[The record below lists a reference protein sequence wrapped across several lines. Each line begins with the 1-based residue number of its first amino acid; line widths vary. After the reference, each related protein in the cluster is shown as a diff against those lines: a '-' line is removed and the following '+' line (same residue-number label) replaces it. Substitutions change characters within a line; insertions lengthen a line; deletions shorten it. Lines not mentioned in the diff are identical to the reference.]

1 LRGQEHRDIVGAR
14 ITLEIDGRRQMRFA
28 VGGGSY
34 LSSNDP
40 RHVFGLGPA
49 THAGRLTV
57 HWPNGQTQH
66 WDGLGIDRYWRL
78 VEGKSKAE

>member
-1 LRGQEHRDIVGAR
+1 MWRTTKAGGA
-14 ITLEIDGRRQMRFA
+14 
-28 VGGGSY
+28 
-34 LSSNDP
+34 LSTSPVSPVSNDP
-40 RHVFGLGPA
+40 RHVVGLGPA

-78 VEGKSKAE
+78 VEGKSRAE